1 MIGPGV
7 EHDHRVASELQD
19 VTAEVEDVLDQA
31 TEDDVE
37 DVVDVFRT
45 GPPESG
51 QPLGEGGEPGD
62 VEEGERALHF
72 EPSTRGCLIEPPR
85 RQLRDVGV
93 ERLST
98 PFGHEPS
105 RLIPTAA
112 PTRVAPITKPSM
124 DHWRLRCFFH
134 AMLLAAVICRVSI
147 GRMSSS

>member
-1 MIGPGV
+1 MSLMCSAPA
-7 EHDHRVASELQD
+7 RPSPASRS
-19 VTAEVEDVLDQA
+19 AS
-31 TEDDVE
+31 
-37 DVVDVFRT
+37 VVN
-45 GPPESG
+45 PEMSKKAS
-51 QPLGEGGEPGD
+51 
-62 VEEGERALHF
+62 V
-72 EPSTRGCLIEPPR
+72 PSTSTHPPAGASIEPPR
-85 RQLRDVGV
+85 RQLRDIGV

-112 PTRVAPITKPSM
+112 PTSVAPITKPSM